1 MASEN
6 TMSTRSKT
14 PTVGLSEAEMLERAR
29 KRKQAASAS
38 AVTPSSMGA
47 PKVARTAPPTE
58 TPKPASWTPLA
69 EGQTFTIS
77 LPKNFCEI
85 TAPTIFP
92 SAEKLAFPAPQRR
105 LASLPP
111 ITVANEGLAL
121 QLPATQNSL
130 ALRSAATTLEK
141 ECKTLRDKL
150 DRSSTALTAAE
161 KKITELSGELTK
173 EKGQNASHVAS
184 LTSMKE
190 ETDATIASLR
200 EELMDA
206 ASRYTWK
213 TKVRL
218 MKQFLEGQTSKW
230 TPEAD
235 IQQFLEVFGTPED
248 LVPEGENSADV
259 MATAD
264 SGVHTDID
272 GAA

>member
-1 MASEN
+1 
-6 TMSTRSKT
+6 MSTRSKT

-29 KRKQAASAS
+29 KRKQAAIAS

-47 PKVARTAPPTE
+47 PKIAKTTPPTE
-58 TPKPASWTPLA
+58 TPKSAKTPLG
-69 EGQTFTIS
+69 EGETFTIS

-105 LASLPP
+105 LASLPLL
-111 ITVANEGLAL
+111 TVANEGLAL
-121 QLPATQNSL
+121 QIHASQHSL
-130 ALRSAATTLEK
+130 SLRSAALTLEK
-141 ECKTLRDKL
+141 ECKTLREKL
-150 DRSSTALTAAE
+150 DRSSASLTAAE
-161 KKITELSGELTK
+161 KKVAELSEELAK
-173 EKGQNASHVAS
+173 EKGQNASHVIS
-184 LTSMKE
+184 LASMKE
-190 ETDATIASLR
+190 ETDAIIASLR

-213 TKVRL
+213 TKARL

-248 LVPEGENSADV
+248 LIPEGESNADV
-259 MATAD
+259 MATTD
-264 SGVHTDID
+264 SGVNAETD